1 MRRLVGRLNFA
12 RGFALVLRLRGFV
25 IRRDARRFRRTLDV
39 ARRRLRFAEI
49 GKDPVCAGASV
60 LAMAAAQCIDWM
72 GGHDCM
78 EEPPKI
84 HVAGGNVRVV
94 IKPKPENFNDALL
107 IIGTVA
113 VGYQLLQE
121 AYPGYVKYY
130 QFDTADIPAESIQTG
145 S

>member
-1 MRRLVGRLNFA
+1 MVS
-12 RGFALVLRLRGFV
+12 
-25 IRRDARRFRRTLDV
+25 
-39 ARRRLRFAEI
+39 
-49 GKDPVCAGASV
+49 ASV
-60 LAMAAAQCIDWM
+60 KILRDKGAIELRCQGHAA
-72 GGHDCM
+72 
-78 EEPPKI
+78 
-84 HVAGGNVRVV
+84 VVNVRGGNVRVV

>member
-1 MRRLVGRLNFA
+1 MVSA
-12 RGFALVLRLRGFV
+12 SVKILRDEGAIELRCQGHA
-25 IRRDARRFRRTLDV
+25 DFREL
-39 ARRRLRFAEI
+39 

-60 LAMAAAQCIDWM
+60 LAVTAGQCAETM
-72 GGHDCM
+72 HEAGRLQKK
-78 EEPPKI
+78 P
-84 HVAGGNVRVV
+84 VVNVRGGNVRVV

-113 VGYQLLQE
+113 VGYQLLAE